1 MTNLVTKAQCSFTD
15 RYALKK
21 RKTINISEFEFRN
34 YNEDTDFN
42 VINQWLS
49 LSYSKYWGMND
60 LSTKARKAELK
71 NTDHKFGL
79 VGIKHGKIL
88 FYTELYHP
96 EKDEIGGHYPVH
108 EGDCGMH
115 LIIAP
120 VDIPEHGLSQKV
132 ITAISSLIL
141 EHLSFTR
148 LVVEPDIN
156 NEKVHRL
163 NHSVGIEYSQ
173 IVPLISKTAKLGF
186 ATKYQ
191 FLQSQGKVSPMK
203 NSNKKPSLS
212 LATSHLTAEYWQKAN
227 QHLIAKMITELSHEQ
242 IITPQKLDD
251 ESNTEVASWHITFN
265 LDSGT
270 SEYLFRARQY
280 QLDHLLVEPQSICC
294 TKDDKPQPLDAIS
307 FILSCRHLLEIT
319 DALLPTYLEEIT
331 STLYSK
337 AYKLMHQHKTADQ
350 LATASYQEIEAAMT
364 EGHPVFIANNG
375 RIGFDMLDHVEF
387 SPESGQ
393 PLNLQWIA
401 VLREKT
407 SFAAIESLNYDTL
420 IFDELGESQLNAFNQ
435 QLSLLGLEPS
445 HYYLMPI
452 HPWQWREKVSR
463 IFAADI
469 ANQYLVPLG
478 TTEDKYQAQQSIRT
492 FFNLSSPEK
501 CYVKTA
507 LSILNMGFMRGLSPY
522 YMSRTPAINTFIAN
536 LIEDDPYFTKKQ
548 FFVLK
553 EIAAIGYHHDYYEQ
567 ATQTDSPY
575 KKMLSSLWRES
586 PYAPDQHGN
595 VLVKKQ
601 QKLMT
606 MAALLHIDDQGKSLI
621 SALMA
626 DSPLSD
632 HQWLK
637 QYMDLYLHPLLHS
650 FFAYDLVF
658 MPHGENL
665 ILVLEDNVP
674 VKIIMKDIGE
684 EVAILNGEK
693 TLPSDM
699 TCLAVELEEP
709 MKLNYIL
716 LDIFD
721 CIFRFIAPLLDQQTE
736 VSESDFWEIVSNS
749 VKDYQQEHPQFN
761 AKYQRYDLYCST
773 FARTC
778 LNRIQL
784 NNNQQMIDL
793 EDREKNLRFAEDIAN
808 PLALF
813 AETHRIT

>member
-1 MTNLVTKAQCSFTD
+1 MTDFTAKAQCSFTD
-15 RYALKK
+15 RYAPKK
-21 RKTINISEFEFRN
+21 DQLINISEFEFRN
-34 YNEDTDFN
+34 YNEDTDFS

-49 LSYSKYWGMND
+49 QSYSSYWGMNELTED
-60 LSTKARKAELK
+60 QRNLELK
-71 NTDHKFGL
+71 NTAHKFGL
-79 VGIKHGKIL
+79 VGLKRGKIL

-96 EKDEIGGHYPVH
+96 AKDEIGEHYPVQ

-120 VDIPEHGLSQKV
+120 VDIPEHRLSQNV

-141 EHLSFTR
+141 EHLPFTR
-148 LVVEPDIN
+148 LVVEPDIQ

-163 NHSVGIEYSQ
+163 NHSIGIEYSQ
-173 IVPLISKTAKLGF
+173 IVPLNSKTAKLGF
-186 ATKYQ
+186 ATKSQ
-191 FLQSQGKVSPMK
+191 FLQSQGKVSSMK
-203 NSNKKPSLS
+203 NSSKNPSLS
-212 LATSHLTAEYWQKAN
+212 LATSHLTTEYWHKAN

-242 IITPQKLDD
+242 IITPIKLDD
-251 ESNTEVASWHITFN
+251 ASNAQSASWCITFN
-265 LDSGT
+265 SDTGT

-280 QLDHLLVEPQSICC
+280 QLDHLFVEPQSIAC
-294 TKDDKPQPLDAIS
+294 TKDDKNQPLDAVS
-307 FILSCRHLLEIT
+307 FILSCRHLLEIS

-337 AYKLMHQHKTADQ
+337 AYKLMHQNKTSVQ
-350 LATASYQEIEAAMT
+350 LANASYQEIEAAMT

-393 PLNLQWIA
+393 SLNLQWIA

-407 SFAAIESLNYDTL
+407 SFAVIESLSYDRL
-420 IFDELGESQLNAFNQ
+420 IFDELGQSQLNEFNQ
-435 QLSLLGLEPS
+435 QLSMQGLEPS

-452 HPWQWREKVSR
+452 HPWQWREKISR

-469 ANQYLVPLG
+469 ANQYVVPLG
-478 TTEDKYQAQQSIRT
+478 TTGDKYQAQQSIRT

-536 LIEDDPYFTKKQ
+536 LIETDPYFAKKQ

-553 EIAAIGYHHDYYEQ
+553 EVAAIGYHHSYYEQ
-567 ATQTDSPY
+567 ATRTDNPY

-595 VLVKKQ
+595 VLVNKQ
-601 QKLMT
+601 QKLLT
-606 MAALLHIDDQGKSLI
+606 MAALLHVDDQGKSLI

-632 HQWLK
+632 HNWLK
-637 QYMDLYLHPLLHS
+637 QYMDLYLQPLLHS

-665 ILVLEDNVP
+665 ILVLEDNTP
-674 VKIIMKDIGE
+674 IKIIMKDIGE
-684 EVAILNGEK
+684 EVAILNGEQP
-693 TLPSDM
+693 LPNDM
-699 TCLAVELEEP
+699 NCLAVDLEDP

-721 CIFRFIAPLLDQQTE
+721 CIFRFIAPLLEQQTQ
-736 VSESDFWEIVSNS
+736 VSESDFWEIVADS
-749 VKDYQQEHPQFN
+749 VKDYQQEHPQFD
-761 AKYQRYDLYCST
+761 AKYQRYDLYCSS

-813 AETHRIT
+813 AKTHRII